1 MPHRTLVGHFPRV
14 DLLFSFGQFS
24 MNFFI
29 DLVRQL
35 SRVCGVFA
43 SILIASAIVVVCQ
56 MVVLRYFLQE
66 STVWQTDYVTYA
78 LVAATLIGS
87 PYVLLIKGHVNVD
100 LLPHYLSLPARKIL
114 AFVASICGLIFTIL
128 LAWKGY
134 ELFAEALEGGWVTD
148 TIWELPLWIP
158 YLSLPLGI
166 GLLSLQYVAD
176 IMALMS
182 GRDMPFA
189 MDSHSSFEGE

>member
-1 MPHRTLVGHFPRV
+1 
-14 DLLFSFGQFS
+14 
-24 MNFFI
+24 MNLFI

-56 MVVLRYFLQE
+56 MVVLRYFLQA

-100 LLPHYLSLPARKIL
+100 LLPHYLNLSSRRVL
-114 AFVASICGLIFTIL
+114 AFIASVCGLAFTLL

-134 ELFAEALEGGWVTD
+134 ELFAEALNGGWVTD

-158 YLSLPLGI
+158 YLSLPLGV
-166 GLLSLQYVAD
+166 GLLSLQYLAD
-176 IMALMS
+176 ILALLS

-189 MDSHSSFEGE
+189 MNSHSSFEGE